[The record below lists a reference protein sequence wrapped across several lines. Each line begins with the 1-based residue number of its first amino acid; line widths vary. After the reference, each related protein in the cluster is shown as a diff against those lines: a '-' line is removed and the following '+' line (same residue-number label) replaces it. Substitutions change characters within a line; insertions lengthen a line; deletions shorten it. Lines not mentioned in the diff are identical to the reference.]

1 MLSNNIVSISTAK
14 LRNNADAAKQFWRIN
29 AIRPINKGN
38 SERNGENLK
47 VGIKQNYAVR

>member
-1 MLSNNIVSISTAK
+1 MAALGRGQQGDEK
-14 LRNNADAAKQFWRIN
+14 ADGGWVTGGGGQE
-29 AIRPINKGN
+29 IRPINKGN